1 MFNDKRFVRSMAL
14 SLLAAAVLAACAG
27 TPVADKP
34 VLELPVA
41 SADTPSE
48 DLSQWWLRYNDPA
61 LTALIERALVH
72 NNDLKIAVA
81 RVDEAAALLSVARSE
96 LNPSLDAKLGAS
108 RSKATEKGV
117 IPRPAG
123 TFISNDFQAGI
134 SVAYEIDLW
143 GRVRNANK
151 AAMAQLIASRE
162 AMSGFRS
169 SLAAQVA
176 RSYFTLLATD
186 RKLDL
191 TRQTLTTREDAFQL
205 AQKRLSGGTANNL
218 QVQQAQSERD
228 AIAAAAPRLVAAQ
241 AQSERA
247 LALLVGLSP
256 RLIVEGKIGRSN
268 AEVLPP
274 APAVPEGLP
283 SDLLARRPDIR
294 EAEANLAASQ
304 AKVSEA
310 RAQYFPQIILTGS
323 GGQESAKLSDLF
335 SGPALVWSIA
345 SSLTQPIFGLKRIN
359 AQVNAAK
366 AREQASEAAYAKS
379 VQTAFKEVYDALGN
393 LHAASD
399 TLVAQEQRSAALRE
413 SLRIAQRRYDAGVSA
428 YLDLLDAQRNLFSV
442 DADRIDAQA
451 DRLNASVDLFRA
463 LGGGWEVAGK

>member
-1 MFNDKRFVRSMAL
+1 MRDDKRLIRSVAL
-14 SLLAAAVLAACAG
+14 GLLTAVVLAACAS
-27 TPVADKP
+27 TPEARKP
-34 VLELPVA
+34 VLELPDATGAVVA
-41 SADTPSE
+41 E

-72 NNDLKIAVA
+72 NADLKVAVA
-81 RVDEAAALLSVARSE
+81 RVDEAAALLVVANSDRFPSVD
-96 LNPSLDAKLGAS
+96 LNVGAN

-134 SVAYEIDLW
+134 SIAYEVDFW
-143 GRVRNANK
+143 GRVRNADK
-151 AAMAQLIASRE
+151 AAMAQLVASRE
-162 AMSGFRS
+162 SMLAFRS
-169 SLAAQVA
+169 SLAAEVA
-176 RSYFTLLATD
+176 RSYFSLLATD
-186 RKLDL
+186 RKVAL
-191 TRQTLTTREDAFQL
+191 TRQTLTTREEAFQL
-205 AQKRLSGGTANNL
+205 AQKRLTGGTANSL

-228 AIAAAAPRLVAAQ
+228 AIAAALPRLVAAQ
-241 AQSERA
+241 AQSTRA
-247 LALLVGLSP
+247 LALLAGDSP
-256 RLIVEGKIGRSN
+256 RAIVEGAIGRSN

-274 APAVPEGLP
+274 APVVPEGLP

-304 AKVSEA
+304 ARVSVA
-310 RAQYFPQIILTGS
+310 RALYFPQIVLTGS

-335 SGPALVWSIA
+335 SGPALVWRIA
-345 SSLTQPIFGLKRIN
+345 ASLTQPIFGLRQID

-366 AREQASEAAYAKS
+366 AREQQSEAAYVKS

-393 LHAASD
+393 LHAAND
-399 TLVAQEQRSAALRE
+399 TLVAQEQRSASLRE
-413 SLRIAQRRYDAGVSA
+413 SLRISQRRYDAGVSA
-428 YLDLLDAQRNLFSV
+428 YLDLLDAQRNLYAV

-463 LGGGWEVAGK
+463 LGGGWSQQ